1 MAINGVDENNPYSFL
16 NTREAQAS
24 QKKEEKDAGT
34 LAMEDFMSL
43 MTTQLKNQ
51 DPLKPMESG
60 EFLGQI
66 AAFGTVSGI
75 GDLQK
80 SFEGFAKSMQSDQ
93 ALQGSSLVGRSVL
106 VPSSIGTM
114 SAEGGLKGQINVAEP
129 VSDLQVRIYK
139 EVGVPVRTI
148 EMGQA
153 SGYTNFVWDGFS
165 DNGEALPPGLYQF
178 KATGTIDGDSTAFAT
193 ATVAKVESVLVGSGS
208 QGLTM
213 NLAGIGS
220 VPFSEAQEII

>member
-1 MAINGVDENNPYSFL
+1 MAINNIDHSFAFL
-16 NTREAQAS
+16 NAS
-24 QKKEEKDAGT
+24 SAKDAEENKDAGK

-75 GDLQK
+75 DELK
-80 SFEGFAKSMQSDQ
+80 TSFDGFSKSMQSDQ

-106 VPSSIGTM
+106 VPSSLGTM
-114 SAEGGLKGQINVAEP
+114 SAEHGLRGQISVTEP
-129 VSDLQVRIYK
+129 VTDLNVQIFTEAGALVK
-139 EVGVPVRTI
+139 TI
-148 EMGQA
+148 NMGSA
-153 SGYTNFVWDGFS
+153 FGDTNFSW
-165 DNGEALPPGLYQF
+165 NGTNDSGDILPPGTYQF
-178 KATGTIDGDSTAFAT
+178 KASGTVQGEGTAFAT
-193 ATVAKVESVLVGSGS
+193 STIAKVDSVLVGSGS
-208 QGLTM
+208 QGLVM

>member
-1 MAINGVDENNPYSFL
+1 MAINGIDTEGAYAFL
-16 NTREAQAS
+16 NKGTNDV
-24 QKKEEKDAGT
+24 KEEKDAGS

-75 GDLQK
+75 GDLQT
-80 SFEGFAKSMQSDQ
+80 SFDGFAASMKSDQ

-106 VPSSIGTM
+106 VPSSIGMMT
-114 SAEGGLKGQINVAEP
+114 AEDGMKGQINVAEP
-129 VSDLQVRIYK
+129 VTDLKIQVYS
-139 EVGVPVRTI
+139 ENGVLVRTMD
-148 EMGQA
+148 MGA
-153 SGYTNFVWDGFS
+153 AEGYTNFTWDGFS
-165 DNGEALPPGLYQF
+165 DNGEALTPGVYQF
-178 KATGTIDGDSTAFAT
+178 KATGTASGDNTAFAT

-208 QGLTM
+208 QGLIM
-213 NLAGIGS
+213 NLGGIGS
-220 VPFSEAQEII
+220 VPFSEAQEIT

>member
-1 MAINGVDENNPYSFL
+1 MAISGVGNNPF
-16 NTREAQAS
+16 EALGLSLGQEV
-24 QKKEEKDAGT
+24 KTDKDAGQ

-43 MTTQLKNQ
+43 MTTQLQNQ

-75 GDLQK
+75 ADLQN
-80 SFEGFAKSMQSDQ
+80 SFESFAKSMQSDQ

-114 SAEGGLKGQINVAEP
+114 TAEGGLKGQINVADP
-129 VSDLQVRIYK
+129 VTDLQVQIYS

-148 EMGQA
+148 DMGSA
-153 SGYTNFVWDGFS
+153 AGYTNFAWDGFS
-165 DNGEALPPGLYQF
+165 ETGEAMPPGVYQF
-178 KATGTIDGDSTAFAT
+178 KATGTVGGESVAFAT
-193 ATVAKVESVLVGSGS
+193 ATVAKVDSVLVGSGN